1 MSIGTSGR
9 VVVDMDPKLKRQL
22 HSLLAMQG
30 TTLKQWLTDQA
41 QAYIASSSQL
51 QLTLNDARTSFD
63 RPRMTEH
70 SK

>member
-22 HSLLAMQG
+22 HAQLAMQG

-41 QAYIASSSQL
+41 QAYVASNSQL
-51 QLTLNDARTSFD
+51 RLALDDSRSSFD
-63 RPRMTEH
+63 WPRVTEH
-70 SK
+70 RK